1 MAAFEAAVKIG
12 AHALETDVHLS
23 KDGVVVLSHVS
34 HLILSPASILVVELN
49 RKLTLLLGPLAKEML
64 RR

>member
-1 MAAFEAAVKIG
+1 MPQTIAHRGFKSHLPENSMAAFEAAVKIG

-34 HLILSPASILVVELN
+34 HLSKHNSILMHE
-49 RKLTLLLGPLAKEML
+49 
-64 RR
+64 